1 MFASDRLGAVFAANA
16 SARRAFGQ
24 FSMRLVIGLVIGSG
38 YLLLAPAAGPASP
51 REPALMLVL
60 GAALLCAGFLRRR
73 RAQPPHPTR

>member
-1 MFASDRLGAVFAANA
+1 
-16 SARRAFGQ
+16 
-24 FSMRLVIGLVIGSG
+24 MRLVIGLVIGSG